1 MFIISLVLCYHI
13 VFIHATNDTDQHSNQ
28 TTVELL
34 EVFTTHSSIT
44 EEMDVANVT
53 IIESETIISNVTEE
67 VSTILVT
74 FNETTSLP
82 DISTVISTTE
92 QETVVELNTTQ
103 EDVPTFMTTTEFNVE
118 NQTIES
124 INTSCSLFKF
134 GCCADGVTERTG
146 MSHCFFE
153 YLS

>member
-1 MFIISLVLCYHI
+1 MSIISLVLCYHI

-28 TTVELL
+28 TTVELS
-34 EVFTTHSSIT
+34 EVFTTLSSIT
-44 EEMDVANVT
+44 EEMDVANAT

-82 DISTVISTTE
+82 DISTVMSTTE
-92 QETVVELNTTQ
+92 QEIVELNTTQ
-103 EDVPTFMTTTEFNVE
+103 EDIPTVMTTTEFNLD

-124 INTSCSLFKF
+124 VNTSCSLFKF

-146 MSHCFFE
+146 MSHCFLE